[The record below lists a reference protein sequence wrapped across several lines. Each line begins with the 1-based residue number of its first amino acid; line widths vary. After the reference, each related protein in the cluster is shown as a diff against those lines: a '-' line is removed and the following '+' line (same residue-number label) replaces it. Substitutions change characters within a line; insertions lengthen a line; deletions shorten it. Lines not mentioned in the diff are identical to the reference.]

1 MMRDKRGNLPIS
13 DRLRR
18 CRDPAHAFDQLVN
31 NAPAN
36 TIS

>member
-1 MMRDKRGNLPIS
+1 MMCDKRGNLPKS
-13 DRLRR
+13 DRRRR
-18 CRDPAHAFDQLVN
+18 CREPAHAFDQLVN